1 MTETQVN
8 GYMLDTNIFNRL
20 ADGEI
25 DLEAFAGFR
34 MFATHVQLNELSVAK
49 LNDRTAALLEAF
61 KQIGPEVIVTSSA
74 DWDVSEWDKA
84 NWTPEDGVFQKIKNR
99 IVELDAKAGKK
110 RHSLVNPQRDALYL
124 DTAIRSRLI
133 VV

>member
-84 NWTPEDGVFQKIKNR
+84 NWTPEDGVFQKIKTKSWSLMPRLAKNA
-99 IVELDAKAGKK
+99 IV
-110 RHSLVNPQRDALYL
+110 
-124 DTAIRSRLI
+124 
-133 VV
+133 